1 MAKNQKDIHME
12 VVLDLDN
19 LSHELSRKLNTDEI
33 VRFIEGLLEDICDVE
48 VDEAV
53 FLSQLRSMIS
63 FVEGDVREYQGTKW
77 EMLPAMKGLLEK
89 DK

>member
-12 VVLDLDN
+12 VALDLDN
-19 LSHELSRKLNTDEI
+19 LSHELSRKLKTDEI

-77 EMLPAMKGLLEK
+77 EMLPAMKGLL

>member
-12 VVLDLDN
+12 VALDLDN
-19 LSHELSRKLNTDEI
+19 LSHELSRKLNIDEI
-33 VRFIEGLLEDICDVE
+33 VGFIEGLLEDICDVE

-63 FVEGDVREYQGTKW
+63 FVEGGVREYHGTKW
-77 EMLPAMKGLLEK
+77 EILPAMKGLL